1 MKRIIPILIM
11 SSLVF
16 FGCSKKKAEKA
27 DKIKPKK
34 ANVKVSVINHP
45 LPAFGKLFASLDFLN
60 LSDFDKVLPKNFDS
74 NQTDI
79 GIAAI
84 QLGRLT
90 ADGIIATQ
98 AHNKTVL
105 LQIAQKMVDISKFL
119 GIKNDILQLAN
130 KLETLIKNDK
140 WEELKAALDNYKSQ
154 VEISLYETRQYDL
167 FTLLQLGGW
176 LEGLNK
182 VCELLNANYSK
193 EKTTIINQKGILNSL
208 LDNLINIQ
216 NKTMKKSKYV
226 QKSIIKLESIKK
238 IIDSKNDYYSKEEIS
253 KVYTLTKE
261 LISNF

>member
-1 MKRIIPILIM
+1 MKRIIPILVL

-16 FGCSKKKAEKA
+16 FGCAKKETK
-27 DKIKPKK
+27 KIKPKK

-60 LSDFDKVLPKNFDS
+60 LSDFDKVLPKNFES

-79 GIAAI
+79 GQAAT

-98 AHNKTVL
+98 AHNKSAL
-105 LQIAQKMVDISKFL
+105 LQISQKMIDLSKFL

-140 WEELKAALDNYKSQ
+140 WDELKVALDNYKSQ

-176 LEGLNK
+176 AEGLNK
-182 VCELLNANYSK
+182 VTELLDNNYSK
-193 EKTTIINQKGILNSL
+193 EKTSIINQKGILNSL
-208 LDNLINIQ
+208 IDNLKKIQ
-216 NKTMKKSKYV
+216 NNKMKNSAYV
-226 QKSIIKLESIKK
+226 VKSITYLEDIKK
-238 IIDSKNDYYSKEEIS
+238 IIDSKNDSYSKEDID
-253 KVYTLTKE
+253 KIYTLTKE
-261 LISNF
+261 MISNL